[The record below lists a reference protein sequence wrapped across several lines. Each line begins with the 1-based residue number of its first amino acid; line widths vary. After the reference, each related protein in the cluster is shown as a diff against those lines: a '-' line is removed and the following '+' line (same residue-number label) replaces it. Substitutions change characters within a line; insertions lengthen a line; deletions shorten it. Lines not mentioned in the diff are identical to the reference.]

1 MKKFTI
7 VEVTDWEEDSI
18 LMDGD
23 ASHEGYRSVQSLLEE
38 ERESKIDKG
47 EQKGLPFTCEAE
59 NEDEAIEKY
68 NQSVCEFDYLKA
80 VAVEFA
86 E

>member
-7 VEVTDWEEDSI
+7 VEVTDWEEDNFLI
-18 LMDGD
+18 DGD
-23 ASHEGYRSVQSLLEE
+23 ASHEGVRAVQSLLEE

-47 EQKGLPFTCEAE
+47 EQKGIPFTCEAE
-59 NEDEAIEKY
+59 TEEEAIEKY
-68 NQSVCEFDYLKA
+68 NSSVCEFDYLKA
-80 VAVEFA
+80 ESVEFA